1 MTTATAEA
9 PTPGG
14 PDASTPGVAAACEL
28 METDWSPWHMVLY
41 GLTWADYERL
51 LAARQAAGRKRLRIT
66 YDRGTAEIMTPG
78 GGPPT
83 PQPEARPGLGRE
95 GAAVMTVG
103 NRHERWKKL
112 IARLIEAAALGFRI
126 PLVASGNLTL
136 NRPGLDRG
144 LEPDECYYVRNTT
157 RVAAVREL
165 DFRTDPVPDL
175 VVEVEVSRTVLDR
188 LDLYTALGIA
198 EVWRFDGDRVRFLV
212 RSETGGYDETPANLA
227 FPLLTAAG
235 LGGYLARAG
244 TVDDTTLC
252 LELMEWARQAAPRA
266 PTP

>member
-1 MTTATAEA
+1 MT
-9 PTPGG
+9 
-14 PDASTPGVAAACEL
+14 
-28 METDWSPWHMVLY
+28 TDWSPWHMVLY
-41 GLTWADYERL
+41 GLAWADYERL
-51 LAARQAAGRKRLRIT
+51 LAAREAAGRKRLRIT

-78 GGPPT
+78 GGPPSPT
-83 PQPEARPGLGRE
+83 AARTNSGRE
-95 GAAVMTVG
+95 GAPIMTVG

-112 IARLIEAAALGFRI
+112 IARLIEAAALGFRT

-144 LEPDECYYVRNTT
+144 LEPDECYYVRNAA

-188 LDLYTALGIA
+188 LDLYAALGIE
-198 EVWRFDGDRVRFLV
+198 EVWRYDGTRFRFLV
-212 RSETGGYDETPANLA
+212 RSETGGYTETAASLA

-244 TVDDTTLC
+244 TTDDTALC
-252 LELMEWARQAAPRA
+252 LELMEWARQAASPGPA
-266 PTP
+266 T